1 MAEKD
6 ILEKV
11 LMSYADVFAD
21 CVNTLAYRGVRRL
34 SEENLQ
40 PAPTESFYQGAE
52 GLRNQLCDT
61 SRYLLEEGR
70 IVAQYLIENETELRR
85 KQILRKASYQGG
97 AYRQQLGNGHPAE
110 PPQEAPGRHGL
121 RGGLPERGE
130 LPGSKRP
137 EDTAPVSPVQ
147 DDGDAHRGQQVHG
160 ADRGAHGKGE

>member
-1 MAEKD
+1 M
-6 ILEKV
+6 LQHW
-11 LMSYADVFAD
+11 
-21 CVNTLAYRGVRRL
+21 CQGTLANKKISYPETDTFILFL
-34 SEENLQ
+34 S
-40 PAPTESFYQGAE
+40 PKII
-52 GLRNQLCDT
+52 
-61 SRYLLEEGR
+61 LEEGR

-130 LPGSKRP
+130 LPGAKRP
-137 EDTAPVSPVQ
+137 EDTAPVSALQ